1 MLKSFLLVRSI
12 IVLVVLCFCMIPFA
26 AETVAGVPD
35 GLAPSVDRAVEKVKP
50 ALVRILVVS
59 TEYQD
64 GREVKSESS
73 GSGVIISPDGYVVT
87 NHHVAGHAVRLFCTL
102 ADRQEVEA
110 KLIGTDALSDI
121 AVIQLEGREGGY
133 PVAEFGDSSKLRVGD
148 SVLAMGSPLA
158 LSQSVTLGII
168 SNTEMVMPDFLGD
181 DGDFK
186 LDGEDVGSIVLWLG
200 HDAAIYPGNSGG
212 PLVDLEGRI
221 VGINEIDL
229 GLSGAIPSNLAKEVA
244 RQLIEKKK
252 VDRSW
257 LGLEIQPQLK
267 SAQQEGGIL
276 IAGIIKDTPA
286 AAAAFLTGDRLI
298 RLAGKET
305 SIRFKEEIPR
315 FNQFVAALPPGQEVE
330 AVVQREGKEVTLK
343 VTPTLRDEVRP
354 KEVEIKEWGI
364 TASNVSF
371 LAARERK
378 RPNQDG
384 ILVTS
389 VRPGGPCGESKP
401 EVRDSDIL
409 LSVGG
414 KLVKDL
420 TAFREETQ
428 KIIEGKKDPVPTLVE
443 FERDNK
449 KYLTVVKVGIRE
461 TDDSGREVK
470 KPWIPIA
477 TQVLT
482 SDLATQLGVP
492 GKKGVRVTRIYN
504 HPSVKESGLQE
515 GDLILALDGK
525 DISASEPGQTEV
537 FPAMVRQYKT
547 GATASLSVR
556 RGTEELKIPIV
567 LPEAPRPPRE
577 MKKHID
583 RLFEFSV
590 RDIAFIDKAEKEW
603 DPEQKGVLVTDV
615 VPGGWAA
622 VGKLNVG
629 DLLLEAGG
637 KAIED
642 VEALKTRLKEIT
654 GERPKTVSL
663 LVRRGIHQRYL
674 ELEPKWE

>member
-1 MLKSFLLVRSI
+1 MPRSSGSRI
-12 IVLVVLCFCMIPFA
+12 SIVLFILILCSLTLA
-26 AETVAGVPD
+26 ADPVKGVPD
-35 GLAPSVDRAVEKVKP
+35 FLVPSVDRAVEKVKP

-59 TEYQD
+59 TECED

-102 ADRQEVEA
+102 ADRKEVEA

-121 AVIQLEGREGGY
+121 AVIQLEPREGGY
-133 PVAEFGDSSKLRVGD
+133 PVAEFGDSSQLQVGD

-158 LSQSVTLGII
+158 LSQSVTLGIV

-212 PLVDLEGRI
+212 PLVDLEGKV

-229 GLSGAIPSNLAKEVA
+229 GLSGAIPANLAQDVA
-244 RQLIEKKK
+244 RQLIGKKK

-257 LGLEIQPQLK
+257 LGVEIQPQLK
-267 SAQQEGGIL
+267 SAQKEGGIL
-276 IAGIIKDTPA
+276 IAGVIKDTPA
-286 AAAAFLTGDRLI
+286 EKAGFQTGDRLI
-298 RLAGKET
+298 RLAGQEA
-305 SIRFKEEIPR
+305 SIRFKEELPR
-315 FNQFVAALPPGQEVE
+315 YNQFVAALAPGNEIE
-330 AVVQREGKEVTLK
+330 AVVIRDGQEVTLK

-354 KEVEIKEWGI
+354 KESEFKEWGI

-371 LAARERK
+371 LAAREKK
-378 RPNQDG
+378 RSNQDG
-384 ILVTS
+384 VLVTT
-389 VRPGGPCGESKP
+389 VRPGGPCGKSKP
-401 EVRDSDIL
+401 EVHDSDIL
-409 LSVGG
+409 LSING
-414 KLVKDL
+414 KAVKDL
-420 TAFREETQ
+420 AAFREETG
-428 KIIEGKKDPVPTLVE
+428 KIIEGKKDLVPVLVE

-449 KYLTVVKVGIRE
+449 KYLTVVKVGIDE
-461 TDDSGREVK
+461 SEDTGREIR
-470 KPWIPIA
+470 KPWVPIA

-525 DISASEPGQTEV
+525 EISASEPGQTEV

-547 GATASLSVR
+547 GATAKLSIR
-556 RGTEELKIPIV
+556 RGTSELEIPVV

-590 RDIAFIDKAEKEW
+590 RDLCFIDKAEEEW
-603 DPEQKGVLVTDV
+603 DPEQKGVLITEVI
-615 VPGGWAA
+615 PGGWAA
-622 VGKLNVG
+622 VGNLNVG
-629 DLLLEAGG
+629 DLLLEAAG
-637 KAIED
+637 KPVED
-642 VEALKTRLKEIT
+642 VESLKARLEEVSK
-654 GERPKTVSL
+654 ERPQTVSL

-674 ELEPKWE
+674 ELEPEWE